1 MQSLSLLKNEE
12 MVTNQ
17 IKFWDTSW
25 DFRTAHTKY
34 SNHGFHTYPAMM
46 IPQIAR
52 RLIETYGKNAS
63 VILDPFMGSGTAL
76 LEAKLHPQFK
86 KAYGIDINP
95 LALLISK
102 AKTTPINSELL
113 WKEYNQ
119 LVHQCFEAS
128 CSAYF

>member
-1 MQSLSLLKNEE
+1 

-63 VILDPFMGSGTAL
+63 VILDPFMGSGTTAISAL
-76 LEAKLHPQFK
+76 NHGRQYVGIEISPEYCDMASKRIAHHQAKAKLF
-86 KAYGIDINP
+86 
-95 LALLISK
+95 
-102 AKTTPINSELL
+102 
-113 WKEYNQ
+113 
-119 LVHQCFEAS
+119 
-128 CSAYF
+128 